1 MAYANKCWMYCIR
14 TVLLSAPGGW
24 VVLCSVMQSVQKTII
39 PYVRNGTG
47 PDGTVRVLVRVPN
60 LLLCSSL
67 APATGWR
74 ALLRSRGWQVL
85 VGGWWVLK
93 WRTRRH
99 MRRHG
104 RHAAAKLG
112 DYSSGLRLLPYAVIT
127 AHEL

>member
-60 LLLCSSL
+60 LLLCSE
-67 APATGWR
+67 
-74 ALLRSRGWQVL
+74 LLISHSYYVL
-85 VGGWWVLK
+85 MGCCDPGE
-93 WRTRRH
+93 WRTGGMSADIEPSRTVPV
-99 MRRHG
+99 
-104 RHAAAKLG
+104 LG
-112 DYSSGLRLLPYAVIT
+112 
-127 AHEL
+127 